1 MAKKEI
7 SVWIR
12 AKDGFSQMFRRVGTH
27 LDRLRSR
34 AATVFRAVGGAA
46 RLAGVGIA
54 ALAGAAALAVRE
66 FTKQEDA
73 ERSLTA
79 ALQNQGQATED
90 HGREGD
96 LPRGRQRVG
105 RGRREARAKHQ
116 VNRAACMRRSAKDQ
130 INRHYAGSVKFM
142 LTVISPPT

>member
-54 ALAGAAALAVRE
+54 ALAGAAALAVRA

-73 ERSLTA
+73 EAALTA
-79 ALQNQGQATED
+79 ALQRQGQATQENIQYSVSTSKSLTPKILKVYTESIGEIIEEA
-90 HGREGD
+90 GR
-96 LPRGRQRVG
+96 
-105 RGRREARAKHQ
+105 
-116 VNRAACMRRSAKDQ
+116 
-130 INRHYAGSVKFM
+130 
-142 LTVISPPT
+142 